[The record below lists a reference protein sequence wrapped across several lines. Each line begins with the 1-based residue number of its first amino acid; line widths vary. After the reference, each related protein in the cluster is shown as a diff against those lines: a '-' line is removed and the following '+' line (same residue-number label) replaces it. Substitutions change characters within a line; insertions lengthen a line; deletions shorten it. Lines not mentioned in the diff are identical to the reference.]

1 MFTIRTK
8 YRLGLFSLLLVF
20 VSPFVSAQNL
30 GAKHFS
36 FGAIP
41 YDRTIEWVESTF
53 PASAIQY
60 KRQPEALFF
69 AFDAITRDKEQPQI
83 REIFK
88 GTVKTTGGWGST
100 FVMFHNRLVRRV
112 DLNFS
117 NEPDVNLFFLSQNTE
132 GSGHR
137 LFVVHKA
144 IKTQGRYTEVFAQ
157 IEDRVTGRL
166 AVEPVVA
173 ETRHRG
179 QQFGTYARIGMWR
192 APEQIVLVMV
202 REVNLQAKVSFIHY
216 VYIDADLWRDYRR
229 LVRQIEGSPEEESG
243 EGSSDSLDAF

>member
-8 YRLGLFSLLLVF
+8 YWLSLFSFVLVF

-30 GAKHFS
+30 GAKYFS

-41 YDRTIEWVESTF
+41 FDRTVEWVESTF

-60 KRQPEALFF
+60 KRQPEALFL
-69 AFDAITRDKEQPQI
+69 AFDAITRDEEQPQI

-88 GTVKTTGGWGST
+88 GAIKATGRWGST
-100 FVMFHNRLVRRV
+100 FVMFYNRLVQRV

-132 GSGHR
+132 DSGHR

-144 IKTQGRYTEVFAQ
+144 IKMQGKYTEVFTQ
-157 IEDRVTGRL
+157 IEDRVSGRL
-166 AVEPVVA
+166 AIEPVVA

-179 QQFGTYARIGMWR
+179 QQFDTYARIGMWR

-216 VYIDADLWRDYRR
+216 VYIDTELWRDYRL
-229 LVRQIEGSPEEESG
+229 LVRQLEGSPQEESG
-243 EGSSDSLDAF
+243 EGASDALDAF